1 MQRGWKVVLWSLLA
15 LTVYL
20 TAESFLP
27 ASSQPLARLGVAM
40 IHGYQATGSKVMQA
54 GGVHCRYE
62 PTCSHYAEDAIS
74 HYGTVS
80 GLLRTCGRIWRCSPW
95 GGSGYDPAVEEHSA
109 AYFEPE
115 QETEAQRKQRETQ
128 EKQIKEDMEKA
139 RKEFDKAM
147 KDLGKEAPKAA
158 AACGVS
164 CILGIIGALI
174 YLGVKIFIMIWAFK
188 DATARGDTNAVL
200 WPVLIFFMSFIG
212 LVIYLAVR
220 PKGDFSPCPS
230 CHKQR
235 LATLA
240 KCPHCSV
247 DSGAPPKPA

>member
-1 MQRGWKVVLWSLLA
+1 MRRGWKAVLWSLLA

-27 ASSQPLARLGVAM
+27 PSSQPLARLGVTM
-40 IHGYQATGSKVMQA
+40 IHGYQATGSKVMQSS
-54 GGVHCRYE
+54 GVHCRYE
-62 PTCSHYAEDAIS
+62 PSCSHYAEDAIS

-80 GLLRTCGRIWRCSPW
+80 GLLRTCGRLWRCSPW

-109 AYFEPE
+109 AYVAPQ
-115 QETEAQRKQRETQ
+115 QETPEERKTREEAQK
-128 EKQIKEDMEKA
+128 
-139 RKEFDKAM
+139 
-147 KDLGKEAPKAA
+147 KAA
-158 AACGVS
+158 EDFKKAAEDIQKAVNVS
-164 CILGIIGALI
+164 KKDVAEGCAATGAFCVIGIIGGLV

-188 DATARGDTNAVL
+188 DATARGDSNAVI
-200 WPVLIFFMSFIG
+200 WPILIFFTSIIG

-220 PKGDFSPCPS
+220 PKGDFSPCPA

-235 LATLA
+235 LATLT

>member
-1 MQRGWKVVLWSLLA
+1 MRRGWKVVLWSLLA

-20 TAESFLP
+20 TAECFLP
-27 ASSQPLARLGVAM
+27 PSSQPLARLGVAM
-40 IHGYQATGSKVMQA
+40 IHGYQATGSKVMQS

-62 PTCSHYAEDAIS
+62 PSCSHYAEDAIS

-80 GLLRTCGRIWRCSPW
+80 GLLRTCGRLWRCSPW

-109 AYFEPE
+109 AYVAPQQQPMSPE
-115 QETEAQRKQRETQ
+115 EKRAREEAERQ
-128 EKQIKEDMEKA
+128 A
-139 RKEFDKAM
+139 
-147 KDLGKEAPKAA
+147 KEAAKAIGGACA
-158 AACGVS
+158 AGGVT
-164 CILGIIGALI
+164 CVIAVIAGLV
-174 YLGVKIFIMIWAFK
+174 YLGVKIFVMIWAFK
-188 DATARGDTNAVL
+188 DATARGDSNAVI
-200 WPVLIFFMSFIG
+200 WPILIFFTSIIG

-235 LATLA
+235 LATLT